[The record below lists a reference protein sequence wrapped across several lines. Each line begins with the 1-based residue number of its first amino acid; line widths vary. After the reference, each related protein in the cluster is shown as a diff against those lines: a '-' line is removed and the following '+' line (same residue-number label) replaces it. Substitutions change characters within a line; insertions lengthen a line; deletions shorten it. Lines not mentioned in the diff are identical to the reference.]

1 MLIGILGVICC
12 MLGIA
17 LHLSIRWA
25 VAMAKEAQ
33 AHAHEEFVLA
43 GIVCQK
49 IRENTELEQ
58 ANTDL
63 RWQLDNVIA
72 AATPLLEQW
81 CEYEEYEEKRRAAK
95 PVGLLPKA

>member
-1 MLIGILGVICC
+1 MLTGILGIICC

-25 VAMAKEAQ
+25 ITMAKEAQ

-49 IRENTELEQ
+49 MRENAELGQ

-72 AATPLLEQW
+72 AATPLLKQW
-81 CEYEEYEEKRRAAK
+81 NEREEKRSTAR
-95 PVGLLPKA
+95 PVGLLPEA